1 MNITRYRSTLLAAAV
16 TGLENRLTTSS
27 GNTTA
32 LKTNGAD
39 SHGVM
44 PGTWIATKV
53 KGINSSAL
61 TLYGQRKQFP

>member
-1 MNITRYRSTLLAAAV
+1 MNITRYRNTLLAAAV

-32 LKTNGAD
+32 LKTTGAD
-39 SHGVM
+39 SHGAI

-53 KGINSSAL
+53 KGIHSPAL
-61 TLYGQRKQFP
+61 TVYGQRKQFR